1 MYVRV
6 ISQKRVSVLYLITIN
21 PGTIIRQFTSDF
33 VQRHINVE
41 LILKCRVKCMCPVAV
56 QQTQGK
62 RAVTL
67 HLLYSNR
74 I

>member
-1 MYVRV
+1 MYVQV
-6 ISQKRVSVLYLITIN
+6 ISQKRVSVLYLITIKR
-21 PGTIIRQFTSDF
+21 GTIIRQFTSDF

-41 LILKCRVKCMCPVAV
+41 LILKCMCSVAV
-56 QQTQGK
+56 QQTQGE

-67 HLLYSNR
+67 RLLYSNR

>member
-33 VQRHINVE
+33 VQRHIDVE
-41 LILKCRVKCMCPVAV
+41 LKCMCPVAV